1 MSRPASY
8 YFPYMLW
15 QHAMD
20 PQFPINSTAIS
31 ADGSRCVAATFQG
44 AYGGS
49 PPPPSNDYYCVN
61 CWDRQGKLLW
71 SDMFQAFEGAFA
83 VAISGD
89 GSIAAA
95 GGWLKEGQGYARIY
109 EATTGQQL
117 VTYYFDHRVNG
128 LALSNDGSVLV
139 IAENDAYLAQQSGGV
154 FPTQPSALGLP
165 AGTIVEAISM
175 PADGSVFVAGDHGGN
190 VYLVENNDGSIG
202 SSYSWAGG
210 SDMGPLHSVAV
221 SSDGAWFVAVGDSTS
236 VYLFNLDSIKQNQ
249 YATSLDLASSNRLR
263 WVTISADGS
272 FISTVGNVDESGVV
286 FGLQNNAG
294 ALSTLWDQPAE
305 TKQNPNCASTDAAG
319 KYVAVATGYTPYGLT
334 GELCLFDGATGAR
347 LWHYQTPMM
356 AWPCFIS
363 ADASG
368 IFAGSDDGVAYY
380 FTPEARE

>member
-1 MSRPASY
+1 MSGHPALSH
-8 YFPYMLW
+8 FPYLRW
-15 QHAMD
+15 QYTMD
-20 PQFPINSTAIS
+20 PKYPINSAAIS

-49 PPPPSNDYYCVN
+49 PPPPTDYYCVN
-61 CWDRQGKLLW
+61 CWDRDGKLLW
-71 SDMFQAFEGAFA
+71 SDKFQAFEGAFA

-89 GSIAAA
+89 ASTVAA
-95 GGWLKEGQGYARIY
+95 GGWMKEGQGYARVY
-109 EATTGQQL
+109 DAETGKQL

-128 LALSNDGSVLV
+128 LALSNDGSVLA

-154 FPTQPSALGLP
+154 FPTTPSALGLP
-165 AGTIVEAISM
+165 DGTIVEAISM
-175 PADGSVFVAGDHGGN
+175 PADGSVFVVGDHGGN

-210 SDMGPLHSVAV
+210 SDMGPVHSMAI

-236 VYLFNLDSIKQNQ
+236 VYLFNLDSIKQKQ

-286 FGLQNNAG
+286 FGIQNNAG
-294 ALSTLWDQPAE
+294 ALSTLWDQPAK

-319 KYVAVATGYTPYGLT
+319 KYVAVATGYTPYEVQGQL
-334 GELCLFDGATGAR
+334 LLLNGATGEV
-347 LWHYQTPMM
+347 LWEYQTPMM

-363 ADASG
+363 ADGSG
-368 IFAGSDDGVAYY
+368 ILAGSDYGVAYY
-380 FTPEARE
+380 LTPEASE